1 MVAAEERVQVFLIQ
15 KLHIF
20 IEIALNTADTRNI
33 TAELIAA
40 HIQLIQLGRQDIPL
54 KIHIAPDKR
63 GGDLADQQLPFNNI
77 DVQGQVLNPRL
88 LRIDLDFPDTS
99 VLDIQGI
106 VQILIHIEGFDQPLR
121 DFLLGIGQDHIG
133 AAFNMGI
140 QHGLEIKIGGQ
151 VSLGHNHVFF
161 LLILQKVQNACQ
173 RLHTSV
179 VDLHRFFRKGGDDVQ
194 PAVFTGQIPF
204 TPGTKM
210 VHKRMVI
217 LADNHGNVVNSGI
230 DHAGQHKIN
239 HPVTPC
245 KGNGGHQTLRNQFR
259 YQGIIAVGK
268 NDAECICI
276 GVYHS
281 TSPSFTL

>member
-1 MVAAEERVQVFLIQ
+1 M
-15 KLHIF
+15 
-20 IEIALNTADTRNI
+20 
-33 TAELIAA
+33 

-121 DFLLGIGQDHIG
+121 DFLLGIGQGHIG
-133 AAFNMGI
+133 TAFNMGI

-161 LLILQKVQNACQ
+161 LLILQKIPAKGMEAI
-173 RLHTSV
+173 RRSATSS
-179 VDLHRFFRKGGDDVQ
+179 
-194 PAVFTGQIPF
+194 
-204 TPGTKM
+204 GT
-210 VHKRMVI
+210 RE
-217 LADNHGNVVNSGI
+217 S
-230 DHAGQHKIN
+230 
-239 HPVTPC
+239 
-245 KGNGGHQTLRNQFR
+245 
-259 YQGIIAVGK
+259 
-268 NDAECICI
+268 
-276 GVYHS
+276 
-281 TSPSFTL
+281 